1 MAHSMR
7 READQSRADKMRSMK
22 ITTADLGRDD
32 GVGHVLP
39 AKDGTQGEA
48 SGEYAKGYKRGGRV
62 DGGKVD
68 GKKAKARL
76 DRPPKKHD
84 DAAQDKKL
92 IASMINKSES
102 KNEEKRTKFANGGNV
117 GKAKKKG
124 AQTTVN
130 VIVASPKGQGAG
142 GPMMPPPGA
151 PPAPPAP
158 MPAQAG
164 PGAPMPPS
172 PGMPMRKDGGRV
184 SYPKMTKGAGSG
196 EGRIEKV
203 EEYGANAK
211 AK

>member
-22 ITTADLGRDD
+22 ITTADLGSDE

-39 AKDGTQGEA
+39 AADGTQGNA
-48 SGEYAKGYKRGGRV
+48 SGQYAKGYKRGGRV
-62 DGGKVD
+62 DGGSVE
-68 GKKAKARL
+68 GKKSKGRL
-76 DRPPKKHD
+76 DRPSKSD
-84 DAAQDKKL
+84 D
-92 IASMINKSES
+92 S
-102 KNEEKRTKFANGGNV
+102 RGKFANGGNV

-130 VIVASPKGQGAG
+130 VIVASPKGAGA
-142 GPMMPPPGA
+142 PMMPPAGG
-151 PPAPPAP
+151 PPVPPPP

-164 PGAPMPPS
+164 PGAPMPPGPS
-172 PGMPMRKDGGRV
+172 MPMRKDGGRV

-196 EGRIEKV
+196 SGRLEKV

-211 AK
+211 R